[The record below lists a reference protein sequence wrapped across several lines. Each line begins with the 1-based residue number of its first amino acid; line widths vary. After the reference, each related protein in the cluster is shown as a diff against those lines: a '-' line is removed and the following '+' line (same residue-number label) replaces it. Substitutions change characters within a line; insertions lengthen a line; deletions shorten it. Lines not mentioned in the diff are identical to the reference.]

1 MIPSEKAGKYTYV
14 YIHTNI
20 HIFILI
26 YLYIYIYVYI
36 CIYIYVYYNIYM
48 YQNQWGDDGD
58 VHQQWGANLPTVIGV
73 RNQLSHRK

>member
-1 MIPSEKAGKYTYV
+1 M
-14 YIHTNI
+14 
-20 HIFILI
+20 
-26 YLYIYIYVYI
+26 YIYV
-36 CIYIYVYYNIYM
+36 YIYVYYNIYM